1 MLGVKPW
8 PRRPGHGLG
17 AAGKAASRRAVT
29 RTGFSMKTLIA
40 AYSGVLRGEQRA
52 HAASSESFN
61 GRSVVSCE
69 GVWEM
74 TCHQRRVYRAL
85 WAFFLGL

>member
-1 MLGVKPW
+1 M
-8 PRRPGHGLG
+8 
-17 AAGKAASRRAVT
+17 T

-52 HAASSESFN
+52 QAARSESSN

-69 GVWEM
+69 GSGRWGEGLGDDLSPPRGLQGLVG
-74 TCHQRRVYRAL
+74 
-85 WAFFLGL
+85 FLPGVMKLQVFQERL